1 MKEDASIRRKGKCL
15 AMRISTFWY
24 CLKQGVINICRNILF
39 SLASIATISACIFL
53 FCLFFTLMANV
64 QNVAKTAETTVGITV
79 FFNEDLP
86 EGQVLAAGD
95 VIKGWG
101 EVDHAD
107 YVSAAQAWE
116 DFKAEYFDGMEMLAE
131 GFADDNPLA
140 GSASYEI
147 FLNRIEDQG
156 QVVSRLEGLEGV
168 RKVRYSSAAV
178 AGLTS
183 AGKMIGTLS
192 VVIIG
197 VLLAVAVF
205 LISNTISVAA
215 AFRRRENEI
224 MRLIGAT
231 NYMIRAPFVVEGV
244 LLGAFGAAIPL
255 AAMFYLYQRAVV
267 YLNQHYQ
274 IITGLFEPLPLDSI
288 FPYMAGTAGALGIG
302 IGFFVSFITI
312 HRHLKV

>member
-1 MKEDASIRRKGKCL
+1 
-15 AMRISTFWY
+15 MRISTFWY
-24 CLKQGVINICRNILF
+24 CLKQGIINICRNILF

-53 FCLFFTLMANV
+53 FCLFFALIANV

-79 FFNEDLP
+79 FFDEDMP
-86 EGQVLAAGD
+86 EDQILAAGD
-95 VIKGWG
+95 GIRGWE
-101 EVDHAD
+101 EVREAR
-107 YVSAAQAWE
+107 YISAAQAWE
-116 DFKAEYFDGMEMLAE
+116 NFKAEYFEGMEELAE
-131 GFADDNPLA
+131 GFADDNPLS

-147 FLNRIEDQG
+147 FLNDIEEQDKI
-156 QVVSRLEGLEGV
+156 VERLEGMEGV
-168 RKVRYSSAAV
+168 RKVRYSSTAV

-183 AGKMIGTLS
+183 AGKMVGAMS
-192 VVIIG
+192 AVIIC

-244 LLGAFGAAIPL
+244 LLGALGAAVPL
-255 AAMFYLYQRAVV
+255 AGMYVLYQRAVI
-267 YLNQHYQ
+267 YIGEHYQ
-274 IITGLFEPLPLDSI
+274 MLTGMFEPIPLGDI
-288 FPYMAGTAGALGIG
+288 FPYMAAAAGCLGAG
-302 IGFFVSFITI
+302 IGFFVSYFTI

>member
-1 MKEDASIRRKGKCL
+1 
-15 AMRISTFWY
+15 MRISTFWY
-24 CLKQGVINICRNILF
+24 CLKQGIINICRNILF

-53 FCLFFTLMANV
+53 FCLFFALIANV

-79 FFNEDLP
+79 FFDEDMA
-86 EGQVLAAGD
+86 EDQILAAGD
-95 VIKGWG
+95 VIRGWE
-101 EVDHAD
+101 EVREAR
-107 YVSAAQAWE
+107 YISAAQAWE
-116 DFKAEYFDGMEMLAE
+116 NFKAEYFEGMEELAE
-131 GFADDNPLA
+131 GFADDNPLS

-147 FLNRIEDQG
+147 FLNDIEEQDKI
-156 QVVSRLEGLEGV
+156 VERLEGMEGV
-168 RKVRYSSAAV
+168 RKVRYSSTAV

-183 AGKMIGTLS
+183 AGKMVGAMS
-192 VVIIG
+192 AVIIC

-244 LLGAFGAAIPL
+244 LLGALGAAVPLAGMYVLYQKAVIYIGEHYQMLAGMFEPIPL
-255 AAMFYLYQRAVV
+255 
-267 YLNQHYQ
+267 
-274 IITGLFEPLPLDSI
+274 GDI
-288 FPYMAGTAGALGIG
+288 FPYMAAAAGCLGAG
-302 IGFFVSFITI
+302 IGFFVSYFTI

>member
-1 MKEDASIRRKGKCL
+1 
-15 AMRISTFWY
+15 MRISTFWY
-24 CLKQGVINICRNILF
+24 CLKQGIINICRNILF

-53 FCLFFTLMANV
+53 FCLFFALIANV

-79 FFNEDLP
+79 FFDEDMP
-86 EGQVLAAGD
+86 EDQILAAGD
-95 VIKGWG
+95 VIQGWE
-101 EVDHAD
+101 EVREAQ
-107 YVSAAQAWE
+107 YISAAQAWE
-116 DFKAEYFDGMEMLAE
+116 NFKTDYFEGMEELAE
-131 GFADDNPLA
+131 GFADDNPLS

-147 FLNRIEDQG
+147 FLNDIEEQDKI
-156 QVVSRLEGLEGV
+156 VERLEGMEGV
-168 RKVRYSSAAV
+168 RKVRYSSTAV

-183 AGKMIGTLS
+183 AGKMVGAMS
-192 VVIIG
+192 AVIIC

-244 LLGAFGAAIPL
+244 LLGALGAAVPL
-255 AAMFYLYQRAVV
+255 AGMYVLYQRAVI
-267 YLNQHYQ
+267 YIGEHYQ
-274 IITGLFEPLPLDSI
+274 MLTGMFEPIPLGDI
-288 FPYMAGTAGALGIG
+288 FPYMAAAAGCLGAG
-302 IGFFVSFITI
+302 IGFFVSYLTI

>member
-1 MKEDASIRRKGKCL
+1 
-15 AMRISTFWY
+15 MRISTFWY
-24 CLKQGVINICRNILF
+24 CLKQGIINICRNILF

-53 FCLFFTLMANV
+53 FCLFFALIANV

-79 FFNEDLP
+79 FFDEDMA
-86 EGQVLAAGD
+86 EDQILAAGD
-95 VIKGWG
+95 VIRGWE
-101 EVDHAD
+101 EVREAR
-107 YVSAAQAWE
+107 YISAAQAWE
-116 DFKAEYFDGMEMLAE
+116 NFKTEYFEGMEELAE
-131 GFADDNPLA
+131 GFADDNPLS

-147 FLNRIEDQG
+147 FLNDIEEQDKI
-156 QVVSRLEGLEGV
+156 VERLEGMEGV
-168 RKVRYSSAAV
+168 RKVRYSSTAV

-183 AGKMIGTLS
+183 AGKMVGAMS
-192 VVIIG
+192 AVIIC

-244 LLGAFGAAIPL
+244 LLGALGAAVPLAGMYVLYQKAVIYIGEHYQMLAGMFETIPL
-255 AAMFYLYQRAVV
+255 
-267 YLNQHYQ
+267 
-274 IITGLFEPLPLDSI
+274 GDI
-288 FPYMAGTAGALGIG
+288 FPYMAAAAGCLGAG
-302 IGFFVSFITI
+302 IGFFVSYFTI

>member
-1 MKEDASIRRKGKCL
+1 
-15 AMRISTFWY
+15 MRISTFWY

-53 FCLFFTLMANV
+53 FCLFFALVANV
-64 QNVAKTAETTVGITV
+64 QNVAKTAQTTVGITV
-79 FFNEDLP
+79 FFDEQLP
-86 EGQVLAAGD
+86 EDAILAAGD
-95 VIKGWG
+95 EIRGWG
-101 EVDHAD
+101 EVREVN

-116 DFKAEYFDGMEMLAE
+116 NFKLDYFEGMEELAE
-131 GFADDNPLA
+131 GFADDNPLS

-147 FLNRIEDQG
+147 FLNDLEDQDFI
-156 QVVSRLEGLEGV
+156 VERLEGMEGV
-168 RKVRYSSAAV
+168 RKVRYSNAAV
-178 AGLTS
+178 TGLTT
-183 AGKMIGTLS
+183 AGRMIGALS

-224 MRLIGAT
+224 MRFIGAT

-244 LLGAFGAAIPL
+244 LLGAFGALIPL
-255 AAMFYLYQRAVV
+255 GGMYFLYQRAVV
-267 YLNQHYQ
+267 YVSVHYQ
-274 IITGLFEPLPLDSI
+274 MLTGMFEPIPLGNI
-288 FPYMAGTAGALGIG
+288 FPYMAGTAGALGVG
-302 IGFFVSFITI
+302 IGFFVSFFTI

>member
-1 MKEDASIRRKGKCL
+1 
-15 AMRISTFWY
+15 MRISTFWY
-24 CLKQGVINICRNILF
+24 CLKQGIINICRNILF

-53 FCLFFTLMANV
+53 FCLFFALIANV

-79 FFNEDLP
+79 FFDEDMQ
-86 EGQVLAAGD
+86 EEQILAAGD
-95 VIKGWG
+95 GIRGWE
-101 EVDHAD
+101 EVREAR
-107 YVSAAQAWE
+107 YISAAQAWE
-116 DFKAEYFDGMEMLAE
+116 NFKAEYFEGMEELAE
-131 GFADDNPLA
+131 GFADDNPLS

-147 FLNRIEDQG
+147 FLNDIEEQDKI
-156 QVVSRLEGLEGV
+156 VERLEGMEGV
-168 RKVRYSSAAV
+168 RKVRYSSTAV

-183 AGKMIGTLS
+183 AGKMVGAMS
-192 VVIIG
+192 AVIIC

-244 LLGAFGAAIPL
+244 LLGALGAAVPL
-255 AAMFYLYQRAVV
+255 AGMYVLYQRAVI
-267 YLNQHYQ
+267 YIGEHYQ
-274 IITGLFEPLPLDSI
+274 MLTGMFEPIPLGDI
-288 FPYMAGTAGALGIG
+288 FPYMAAAAGCLGAG
-302 IGFFVSFITI
+302 IGFFVSYFTI

>member
-1 MKEDASIRRKGKCL
+1 
-15 AMRISTFWY
+15 MRISTFWY
-24 CLKQGVINICRNILF
+24 CLKQGIINICRNILF

-53 FCLFFTLMANV
+53 FCLFFALIANV

-79 FFNEDLP
+79 FFDEDMP
-86 EGQVLAAGD
+86 EEQILAAGD
-95 VIKGWG
+95 GIRGWE
-101 EVDHAD
+101 EVREAQ
-107 YVSAAQAWE
+107 YISAAQAWE
-116 DFKAEYFDGMEMLAE
+116 NFKTDYFEGMEELAE
-131 GFADDNPLA
+131 GFADDNPLS

-147 FLNRIEDQG
+147 FLNNIEEQDKI
-156 QVVSRLEGLEGV
+156 VERLEGMEGV
-168 RKVRYSSAAV
+168 RKVRYSSTAV

-183 AGKMIGTLS
+183 AGKMVGAMS
-192 VVIIG
+192 AVIIC

-244 LLGAFGAAIPL
+244 LLGALGAAVPLAGMYVLYQKAVIYIGEHYQMLAGMFEPIPL
-255 AAMFYLYQRAVV
+255 
-267 YLNQHYQ
+267 
-274 IITGLFEPLPLDSI
+274 GDI
-288 FPYMAGTAGALGIG
+288 FPYMAAAAGCLGAG
-302 IGFFVSFITI
+302 IGFFVSYFTI

>member
-1 MKEDASIRRKGKCL
+1 
-15 AMRISTFWY
+15 MRISTFWY
-24 CLKQGVINICRNILF
+24 CLKQGIINICRNILF

-53 FCLFFTLMANV
+53 FCLFFALIANV

-79 FFNEDLP
+79 FFDEDMP
-86 EGQVLAAGD
+86 EDQILAAGD
-95 VIKGWG
+95 VIQGWE
-101 EVDHAD
+101 EVREAQ
-107 YVSAAQAWE
+107 YISAAQAWE
-116 DFKAEYFDGMEMLAE
+116 NFKTDYFEGMEELAE
-131 GFADDNPLA
+131 GFADDNPLS

-147 FLNRIEDQG
+147 FLNNIEEQDKI
-156 QVVSRLEGLEGV
+156 VERLEGMEGV
-168 RKVRYSSAAV
+168 RKVRYSSTAV

-183 AGKMIGTLS
+183 AGKMVGAMS
-192 VVIIG
+192 AVIIC

-244 LLGAFGAAIPL
+244 LLGALGAAVPLAGMYVLYQKAVIYIGEHYQMLAGMFEPIPL
-255 AAMFYLYQRAVV
+255 
-267 YLNQHYQ
+267 
-274 IITGLFEPLPLDSI
+274 GDI
-288 FPYMAGTAGALGIG
+288 FPYMAATAGCLGVG
-302 IGFFVSFITI
+302 IGFFVSYFTI